1 MAFKNKMGQLVVVNP
16 TSPMHNKAYAAQVYA
31 RERQNLEM
39 AEARELYY
47 NYFLKDKATRNE
59 WLAACLK
66 RCDKLYGEGGG
77 ERVRKYMGV
86 VRGEIHEILQ
96 DSE

>member
-1 MAFKNKMGQLVVVNP
+1 MAFRNKFGQLVVVNP
-16 TSPMHNKAYAAQVYA
+16 ASPMHNKAYAAQVYA

-86 VRGEIHEILQ
+86 VRDELHEVAQ

>member
-1 MAFKNKMGQLVVVNP
+1 MAFKNKHGQLVIVNP

-31 RERQNLEM
+31 RDRRTLEM
-39 AEARELYY
+39 GEARELYS
-47 NYFLKDKATRNE
+47 NYFLKPKAARNE
-59 WLAACLK
+59 WLLARLK

-86 VRGEIHEILQ
+86 VRDELHEVAQ

>member
-1 MAFKNKMGQLVVVNP
+1 MAFRNKFGQLVVVNP
-16 TSPMHNKAYAAQVYA
+16 ASPMHNKNYAAQVYA

-47 NYFLKDKATRNE
+47 NYFLKDKDTRNE
-59 WLAACLK
+59 WLADRLK
-66 RCDKLYGEGGG
+66 RCNKLYAEGSS

-86 VRGEIHEILQ
+86 VRGELTEPLKA
-96 DSE
+96 